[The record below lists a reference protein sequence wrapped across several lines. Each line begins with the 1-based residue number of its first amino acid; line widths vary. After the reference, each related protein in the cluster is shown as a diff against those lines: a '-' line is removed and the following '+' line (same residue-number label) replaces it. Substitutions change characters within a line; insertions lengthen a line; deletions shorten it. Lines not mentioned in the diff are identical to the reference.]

1 MGMYETIFILDSLL
15 VPEEIDKIIDSV
27 KQVIESNGGKIA
39 TVDKWGKRRLAYEI
53 QKKQYG
59 FYVAIE
65 FEGEGPI
72 PNTLEHE
79 YNFND
84 KILRYLTYRYTK
96 NKMKARDKEIEMK
109 KSEPKDLETEKPV
122 PAPEAPTAPEPEVTI
137 EEPRVVRIKSV
148 DARQGLVVLTDLDGS
163 ELPDLWF
170 KTNCGDIGSGVGN
183 DRSNIFRVYRKET
196 GHSHT
201 TVSSTASTKVGDD
214 GHKKTL
220 SPNHV
225 HDTRPERL
233 PAPCRFQLGERL

>member
-15 VPEEIDKIIDSV
+15 VPEEIDKIIDSI
-27 KQVIESNGGKIA
+27 KQMIESNGGKSV

-96 NKMKARDKEIEMK
+96 NKMKARAKETEIK
-109 KSEPKDLETEKPV
+109 KTETKSLDTQQPKDAPEKKTTPEPTTETKETESVEKTDVKPV
-122 PAPEAPTAPEPEVTI
+122 DEEV
-137 EEPRVVRIKSV
+137 EN
-148 DARQGLVVLTDLDGS
+148 A
-163 ELPDLWF
+163 
-170 KTNCGDIGSGVGN
+170 
-183 DRSNIFRVYRKET
+183 
-196 GHSHT
+196 
-201 TVSSTASTKVGDD
+201 
-214 GHKKTL
+214 
-220 SPNHV
+220 
-225 HDTRPERL
+225 
-233 PAPCRFQLGERL
+233 